1 VGPASHALTMTP
13 LRQRSGLAG
22 RGPFVMTEGGR
33 NQGTWIVAPPE
44 DGLADV
50 LGKNPALVSGAIHGG
65 IGAACGA
72 VVGTAAGLL
81 WWPAHVGMLA
91 LGAGTGL
98 GTVAAAHGWQVGR
111 RVEEQMGLPE
121 REPTKLE
128 TAGAQVHDVL
138 TTSTGSLVVDAAI
151 GGAVGYALSPTLVW
165 ILAGLALAS
174 LGGIGG
180 IALLAG
186 AHILSK
192 RQ

>member
-1 VGPASHALTMTP
+1 
-13 LRQRSGLAG
+13 
-22 RGPFVMTEGGR
+22 MTEGGR
-33 NQGTWIVAPPE
+33 NQGAWIVAPPE

-50 LGKNPALVSGAIHGG
+50 LGKNPALVSGAVHGG

-91 LGAGTGL
+91 LGAGAGL
-98 GTVAAAHGWQVGR
+98 GTVAAAHGWQVGK

-121 REPTKLE
+121 RDPTKLE
-128 TAGAQVHDVL
+128 VAGAQVHDVL
-138 TTSTGSLVVDAAI
+138 TTSTGSMVLDAAL

-165 ILAGLALAS
+165 ILAGVALAS
-174 LGGIGG
+174 LGGLGG

-186 AHILSK
+186 AHILSQRK
-192 RQ
+192 